1 MAKVTETEFIE
12 EKIKDIIGA
21 MEALLAASK
30 SRPGSVIAELLA
42 RAEMPSVIDGYGTGN
57 RGEPT
62 SGGDVGDPVHGTV
75 VARAADVCG
84 KCVGTGYV
92 FKKQGRNP
100 KKFSCP
106 QCRGS
111 GRRWADPVSDAVV
124 SIRDCV
130 TRIHVECKS
139 IDKSRSHIGATVP
152 KRERISSLQGNCLV
166 CGTAVT
172 GVAENRLRRGLD
184 PECFLAWTSWEI
196 EHSTDDPGA
205 DFHRFTKFWRKILEA
220 AKRREEEA
228 EAAAK
233 KGRK

>member
-139 IDKSRSHIGATVP
+139 IDKSRSRIGATVP
-152 KRERISSLQGNCLV
+152 NASGSPPSRATAWCGDGGDRGGREQAQERPRPRVLP
-166 CGTAVT
+166 
-172 GVAENRLRRGLD
+172 GLD
-184 PECFLAWTSWEI
+184 QLGDRAQ
-196 EHSTDDPGA
+196 
-205 DFHRFTKFWRKILEA
+205 HR
-220 AKRREEEA
+220 
-228 EAAAK
+228 
-233 KGRK
+233 